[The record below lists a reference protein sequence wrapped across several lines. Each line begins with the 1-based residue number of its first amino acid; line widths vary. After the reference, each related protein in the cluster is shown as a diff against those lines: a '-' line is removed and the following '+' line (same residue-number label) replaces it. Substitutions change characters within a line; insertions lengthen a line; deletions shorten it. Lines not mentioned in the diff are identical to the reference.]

1 MYQMIWYMRNRF
13 RNTMPG
19 SQTHVST
26 DVHVHVQPTGPT
38 VKTFLESLFCI
49 RRCAKCFARIISLS
63 LLKAL
68 FEVGSV
74 IIPILQKKKLR
85 TKFPQGPQEVNSK
98 VETEVKTLC
107 CYLHA
112 PKPGPYFKGH
122 EFSSHLTSKD
132 RQTEHFPERS
142 ENSLQKQGQGIALAP
157 LTSSPA
163 PTSRATAKKKKTNDN
178 NSVLKYERVMF
189 SQCCINYK

>member
-1 MYQMIWYMRNRF
+1 MYQMIRYMRNRF

-19 SQTHVST
+19 SRTHVNA
-26 DVHVHVQPTGPT
+26 DVPAHVQPTCPT
-38 VKTFLESLFCI
+38 AITFLESLLCI
-49 RRCAKCFARIISLS
+49 RRCAKCFTRIISLS
-63 LLKAL
+63 LLKAF

-85 TKFPQGPQEVNSK
+85 TYFPQGPQEVNSR
-98 VETEVKTLC
+98 VETKVKTLR
-107 CYLHA
+107 CYLHV

-122 EFSSHLTSKD
+122 EFSSHLSSKD

-142 ENSLQKQGQGIALAP
+142 AKSLQQQCQGIALAS
-157 LTSSPA
+157 LTSLPT
-163 PTSRATAKKKKTNDN
+163 PTSKATAKKTIT
-178 NSVLKYERVMF
+178 VMF